1 MIRLAQDF
9 LSLGARGGGRGE
21 AAADTDGIRSA
32 PPQPPL
38 TGAYKRVLFDS
49 LRMFAMGHL
58 TRINSNMESSEI
70 ERHEFVGLQALLAAA
85 NLQIP
90 ASG

>member
-1 MIRLAQDF
+1 MRLAKDF

-58 TRINSNMESSEI
+58 TRINSKMESSEI
-70 ERHEFVGLQALLAAA
+70 ERHEYVGLQALLAAA

-90 ASG
+90 APG

>member
-1 MIRLAQDF
+1 
-9 LSLGARGGGRGE
+9 
-21 AAADTDGIRSA
+21 
-32 PPQPPL
+32 L